1 MEKEMEKA
9 KNLVKYC
16 DSVYKTQRRKTR
28 TVHCGDVPIGTTSIT
43 TYIDTCTYLTK
54 TFTPCNLP
62 IGTTY
67 GLHTLPHIFFLFFGT
82 TYGLHTLPHTYFTT
96 YLLYLCTSSPSMK
109 TPQFLLLLLGIT
121 PSAKHHSMK

>member
-43 TYIDTCTYLTK
+43 TYIDTCTYLTE

-67 GLHTLPHIFFLFFGT
+67 GLHTLPHIFLFFVFWN
-82 TYGLHTLPHTYFTT
+82 YIRSTYFTT
-96 YLLYLCTSSPSMK
+96 YILYYILCHIHTSNPTLLI
-109 TPQFLLLLLGIT
+109 LLF
-121 PSAKHHSMK
+121 